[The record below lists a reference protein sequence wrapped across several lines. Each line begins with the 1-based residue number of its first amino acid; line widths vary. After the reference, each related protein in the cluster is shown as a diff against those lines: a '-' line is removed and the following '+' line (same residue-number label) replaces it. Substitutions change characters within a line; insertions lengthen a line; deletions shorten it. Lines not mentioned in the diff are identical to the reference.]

1 MNSGVADGLR
11 GKIGE
16 MEKKRRGSYGVRQ
29 GESFR
34 ELGEESMVAR
44 E

>member
-16 MEKKRRGSYGVRQ
+16 MENKRRESYGVRERERERVL
-29 GESFR
+29 ES
-34 ELGEESMVAR
+34 
-44 E
+44 